1 MPKFRLK
8 MLGCLC
14 GGGRKQTLSPDM
26 EDQQPLHNS
35 GNSSGNSSGNNSQV
49 PFEDQSG
56 FPSKSGSMN
65 LKYSMECRIETDKDN
80 SPRISD
86 ISSLGQRQS
95 KKDISQFD
103 PAGFE
108 VSKTIESVEFVP
120 RQNSPLS
127 HRRLSNSS
135 PPTHLR
141 TQSRDRISATS
152 LNELLFGNPKTGEL
166 SDSLSGSQS
175 SLQKS
180 IVNED
185 FESGTG

>member
-1 MPKFRLK
+1 

-26 EDQQPLHNS
+26 EDEQPLQN
-35 GNSSGNSSGNNSQV
+35 SGNSSGNNSQV

-65 LKYSMECRIETDKDN
+65 LKYSMECRIETDQSKDG

-86 ISSLGQRQS
+86 ISSLGQKNPKS
-95 KKDISQFD
+95 NISQID

-127 HRRLSNSS
+127 QRRLSKCNSS

-141 TQSRDRISATS
+141 TSSRDRMSATS

-180 IVNED
+180 ILNEG
-185 FESGTG
+185 FESGIVLIHRI

>member
-1 MPKFRLK
+1 

-26 EDQQPLHNS
+26 EDEQPLQN
-35 GNSSGNSSGNNSQV
+35 SGNSSGNNSQV

-65 LKYSMECRIETDKDN
+65 LKYSMECRIETDQSKDG

-86 ISSLGQRQS
+86 ISSLGQ
-95 KKDISQFD
+95 KNPKPNISHID

-127 HRRLSNSS
+127 QRRLSTCNSS

-141 TQSRDRISATS
+141 TSSRDRMSATS

-180 IVNED
+180 ILNEG
-185 FESGTG
+185 FESGIGLIHRI

>member
-14 GGGRKQTLSPDM
+14 GGGRKQTLSPEM
-26 EDQQPLHNS
+26 EEEQPLQN
-35 GNSSGNSSGNNSQV
+35 SGNSSGNNSQV

-56 FPSKSGSMN
+56 FPSKTGSMN
-65 LKYSMECRIETDKDN
+65 LKYSMECRIETDQSKEG
-80 SPRISD
+80 SPRVSD
-86 ISSLGQRQS
+86 ISSLSQKQG
-95 KKDISQFD
+95 KKNISQFD

-127 HRRLSNSS
+127 RRRVDNSS

-141 TQSRDRISATS
+141 TASRDRMSATS

-180 IVNED
+180 VLNEE
-185 FESGTG
+185 FESGIG

>member
-1 MPKFRLK
+1 
-8 MLGCLC
+8 
-14 GGGRKQTLSPDM
+14 M
-26 EDQQPLHNS
+26 EEEQPLQN
-35 GNSSGNSSGNNSQV
+35 SGNSSGNNSQV

-56 FPSKSGSMN
+56 FPSKTGSMK
-65 LKYSMECRIETDKDN
+65 LKYSMECRIETD
-80 SPRISD
+80 
-86 ISSLGQRQS
+86 QS
-95 KKDISQFD
+95 KNVSQFD

-127 HRRLSNSS
+127 RRRVDNSS

-141 TQSRDRISATS
+141 TASRDRMSATS

-180 IVNED
+180 VLNEE
-185 FESGTG
+185 FESGIG